1 MRLVAGLALAWDTSE
16 KIHPWDHS
24 ADPSSALA
32 SWERTL
38 VSASLLCVSYVQ
50 ICPPICPPIAV
61 EGLRVPALG
70 ILWGTWEAWPQ
81 PSGSGPG
88 PDLCFVRR
96 SWVLGVPG
104 EGGHPSL

>member
-38 VSASLLCVSYVQ
+38 VSASLLCVS
-50 ICPPICPPIAV
+50 
-61 EGLRVPALG
+61 
-70 ILWGTWEAWPQ
+70 
-81 PSGSGPG
+81 
-88 PDLCFVRR
+88 
-96 SWVLGVPG
+96 
-104 EGGHPSL
+104 